1 MTLETADIAAII
13 NATKSSGGIPVSVN
27 LMATTE
33 WTQYTIL
40 LLVSLISCMFLF
52 VYMWDGSIKPALG
65 RIYLK
70 YIMWKVKK
78 ITGRNAIII
87 KHTVSGL
94 FFSSMIDAKTL
105 NDLEN
110 AIRSLN
116 GKPFDLIL
124 HTPGGYIFY
133 AQLLSKA
140 LRGYNEEVRALVPF
154 YAMSGGTLLALS
166 CDKIMMGDY
175 ACLGMVDPQLGGI
188 LSYGSARSWKEVLR
202 KKGRRANDTSIQHAF
217 EGEQYTKTLHDEIK
231 QILSDKI
238 QDPERLEQAAEFL
251 TNGQLEHAYQLNID
265 RLSDIGIQVT
275 PMDTNLQNL
284 LSKLICNDWIEGV
297 LWS

>member
-1 MTLETADIAAII
+1 MALETADIAAII

-40 LLVSLISCMFLF
+40 LMVSLLSCLFLF
-52 VYMWDGSIKPALG
+52 IYMWDGSIKPALG
-65 RIYLK
+65 RIYLQ

-87 KHTVSGL
+87 KHTISGL
-94 FFSSMIDAKTL
+94 FFSSMIDANTL
-105 NDLEN
+105 HDLEN
-110 AIRSLN
+110 AVRSLK

-124 HTPGGYIFY
+124 HTPGGYVFY

-140 LRGYNEEVRALVPF
+140 LREYNEEVRALVPF

-166 CDKIMMGDY
+166 CDKIMMGNY
-175 ACLGMVDPQLGGI
+175 ACLGMVDPQLGGL
-188 LSYGSARSWKEVLR
+188 LSYGSARSWKEVVR
-202 KKGRRANDTSIQHAF
+202 KKGRRANDASIQHAF
-217 EGEQYTKTLHDEIK
+217 EGEQYTKTLRDDIK

-238 QDPERLEQAAEFL
+238 PDQIKLEHAAEFL
-251 TNGQLEHAYQLNID
+251 TDGQLEHAYQLNID
-265 RLSDIGIQVT
+265 RLSGIGIPVT
-275 PMDTNLQNL
+275 PMDAELQQL
-284 LSKLICNDWIEGV
+284 LSKLVCNDWIEGV